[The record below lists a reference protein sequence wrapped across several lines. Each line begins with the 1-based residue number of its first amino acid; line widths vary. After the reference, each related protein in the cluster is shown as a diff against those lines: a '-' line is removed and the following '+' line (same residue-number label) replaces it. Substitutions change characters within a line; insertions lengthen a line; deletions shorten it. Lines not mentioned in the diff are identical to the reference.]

1 MLPTIRSGSLVE
13 QDGADTLG
21 LECAVACGL
30 LSDPAFPVPEDAS
43 GGFPVPFRR
52 QTDAEQ
58 HKHSQGRSSPDLP
71 GSQTES
77 SSERWWNQV
86 SWSDAVL
93 PFPSATET
101 ASWNHP
107 PGLQSRLKRKRSSGT
122 GAAGQSLFDLLA
134 VNKQLAQLVQQEQE
148 NCLELPRYTGKV
160 QKREVKHSY

>member
-58 HKHSQGRSSPDLP
+58 HKHGQGRSSPDLP

-93 PFPSATET
+93 PFPLVLKQQAGIIPQACS
-101 ASWNHP
+101 
-107 PGLQSRLKRKRSSGT
+107 PGLSAKGP
-122 GAAGQSLFDLLA
+122 AEPELLA
-134 VNKQLAQLVQQEQE
+134 SLCSTYWQSTN
-148 NCLELPRYTGKV
+148 
-160 QKREVKHSY
+160 S